1 MMVLLIYW
9 LMKATDTQL
18 SVAFIYD
25 AFTSNKAT
33 LLRFIMIILH
43 QTNIE
48 FSGINASPFCQK
60 LHSFLKQHKL
70 LHQVQTALPHHGPY
84 NKMPYVTYQGS
95 PLADSECIIEQLAK
109 DFEINIHLTPT
120 ARSWQRT
127 LEEHLYWIMVYS
139 RWMDNDAW
147 KILKRAFFNPV
158 PILFRHWVSSK
169 ARTLVR
175 RNLYS
180 QGLGRLSEQQIYQK
194 GETDLKALNAHLTQS
209 KFIGGEVLCHADF
222 FARALL
228 RNINNTE
235 MPTRLTKIAD
245 KYQALSAY
253 CLRVEKVLS

>member
-1 MMVLLIYW
+1 MRREEWRGAKIRGEDRRAEQ
-9 LMKATDTQL
+9 KRRERREEKRKN
-18 SVAFIYD
+18 AFVN
-25 AFTSNKAT
+25 TSHRHCGRT
-33 LLRFIMIILH
+33 VRSIGV
-43 QTNIE
+43 QC
-48 FSGINASPFCQK
+48 GI
-60 LHSFLKQHKL
+60 
-70 LHQVQTALPHHGPY
+70 
-84 NKMPYVTYQGS
+84 
-95 PLADSECIIEQLAK
+95 
-109 DFEINIHLTPT
+109 
-120 ARSWQRT
+120 
-127 LEEHLYWIMVYS
+127 

-228 RNINNTE
+228 RSINNTE